1 MTRRAV
7 TTRPPPDPCPAM
19 SARVTACVLR
29 GLPPPPPSADARPMH
44 TDPDDTLTRCLISDA
59 DLDELV
65 EAELELLDGAEPPG
79 ERWEP
84 ALAC

>member
-1 MTRRAV
+1 
-7 TTRPPPDPCPAM
+7 
-19 SARVTACVLR
+19 
-29 GLPPPPPSADARPMH
+29 MH
-44 TDPDDTLTRCLISDA
+44 TDPDDTLTRCLIPDA

-65 EAELELLDGAEPPG
+65 EAELERLDGAEPPG